1 MKARILIVDDAAFM
15 RMKIKLALEKAG
27 YEIAGEAEN
36 GLDGVSQFK
45 LLRPDLVTL
54 DITMPVMSG
63 IEALREIKKFDRDA
77 KVLMV
82 SAMGQ
87 EEIVRE
93 AVLLGANNFIVK
105 PFSDERLIQTVE
117 KLLSI

>member
-1 MKARILIVDDAAFM
+1 MRAKVLIVDDAAFM
-15 RMKIKLALEKAG
+15 RMKIRLALEKAG
-27 YEIAGEAEN
+27 YEVVGEAEN
-36 GLDGVSQFK
+36 GQDGVLQYIK
-45 LLRPDLVTL
+45 LKPDIVTL

-63 IEALREIKKFDRDA
+63 IDALREIKKFDKAA

-93 AVLLGANNFIVK
+93 AVLSGANTFIVK
-105 PFSDERLIQTVE
+105 PFSDERLVQTVE
-117 KLLSI
+117 KLLAI